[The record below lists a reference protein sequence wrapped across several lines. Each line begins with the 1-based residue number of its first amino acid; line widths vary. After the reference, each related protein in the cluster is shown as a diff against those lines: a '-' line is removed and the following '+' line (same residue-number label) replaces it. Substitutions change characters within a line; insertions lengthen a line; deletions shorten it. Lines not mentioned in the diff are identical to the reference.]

1 MACIHTKINFKAKS
15 VCLATRENIRYQLH
29 YSDIYKV
36 VFILRWSRSNVGL
49 NMVISIYFFLTED
62 LLLVTIATDHNDGLR
77 RYMRSVNKYGLDTKV
92 NNLH

>member
-1 MACIHTKINFKAKS
+1 
-15 VCLATRENIRYQLH
+15 
-29 YSDIYKV
+29 
-36 VFILRWSRSNVGL
+36 
-49 NMVISIYFFLTED
+49 MVISIYFFLTED